1 MAPLPVEEEEILLP
15 LEVEEEEIL
24 LPLEVEEE
32 QEDTVEEISETPSSD
47 EPSFVSYRAQRF
59 AERKEQ
65 LKVCSVP
72 SLPTSCRG

>member
-1 MAPLPVEEEEILLP
+1 MAPLPVEEPEEIP
-15 LEVEEEEIL
+15 

-72 SLPTSCRG
+72 FTPHVMPWLTTG